1 MFIYRINH
9 ILFQKSYFNLLAFLQ
24 CQAEIVIYLKRSPH
38 MLRSDQIRE
47 LVDHYLK
54 INSCYDLVKLSF
66 LWKSLL
72 RQILSSHTRIEVWSI
87 LF

>member
-1 MFIYRINH
+1 
-9 ILFQKSYFNLLAFLQ
+9 
-24 CQAEIVIYLKRSPH
+24 

-72 RQILSSHTRIEVWSI
+72 RQILSSHTRIEV
-87 LF
+87 